1 MRKRSLSLS
10 AVIALLAAGCF
21 SYLAIGQHLYASY
34 HHANATYQ
42 FAPAGSCGALIAWSP
57 PAVLYAG
64 LYINQR
70 ELVTVRYSSS
80 TPQTLRISVSVPR
93 FTQEQTIQVQAAKAF
108 QSQSFKP
115 PLFDSTVLDS
125 LVSPDRRDA
134 QLHLRVETQ
143 NDTVCDTTA
152 PMVLMSRQW
161 IHWTTGVAG
170 DNAALLAG
178 WVTPQAPAVIDLVG
192 RTDDWIAHHASAY
205 GGITALRGYDG
216 GRAST
221 QDVREQVNA
230 LFDTLRG
237 DYHLHYAS
245 DNVVFGRDQRIQL
258 PQDVLRNP
266 SPSGMCVET
275 TVILASA
282 IERIGMRSFIVLV
295 PGHAFLGV
303 ALGLNPAAPIS
314 YWETSY
320 LDVNSASQANVNGED
335 EYNRFASQDAVRVI
349 DISYERSV
357 GVEPME

>member
-10 AVIALLAAGCF
+10 AVIALLAAGSF
-21 SYLAIGQHLYASY
+21 SYLTIGQHLYASY
-34 HHANATYQ
+34 HHAYATYQ

-57 PAVLYAG
+57 PTVLYAG
-64 LYINQR
+64 LYVNQR
-70 ELVTVRYSSS
+70 ELVTVRYRSS

-93 FTQEQTIQVQAAKAF
+93 FTQEQTVQVQAASAF

-125 LVSPDRRDA
+125 LVSPDQRAA

-152 PMVLMSRQW
+152 PLVLMSRQW
-161 IHWTTGVAG
+161 IHWTNAVAG

-178 WVTPQAPAVIDLVG
+178 WVTPNAAAVAELVG
-192 RTDDWIAHHASAY
+192 RTAVWIAHHPSAY
-205 GGITALRGYDG
+205 GGISALRGYDG
-216 GRAST
+216 GRAT
-221 QDVREQVNA
+221 TEDVREQVNA
-230 LFDTLRG
+230 LFDTLQAV
-237 DYHLHYAS
+237 YQLHYAP
-245 DNVVFGRDQRIQL
+245 DNVVFGSDQRIQL

-266 SPSGMCVET
+266 APSGMCVET
-275 TVILASA
+275 TAIMASA
-282 IERIGMRSFIVLV
+282 IERIGVRSFIVLV
-295 PGHAFLGV
+295 PAHAFLGV

-320 LDVNSASQANVNGED
+320 LDVNTASQANVRGEE
-335 EYNRFASQDAVRVI
+335 EYNRFASQDAVRMI
-349 DISYERSV
+349 DITYERSV